1 MLCLFASRVINNQSY
16 FKNEASAVTNLV
28 SFLCSHGDHLALD
41 TRLSHLHNGTSCVRP
56 HEGQIQRAASFLW
69 NIHELLM

>member
-16 FKNEASAVTNLV
+16 FKNEASAVTVV
-28 SFLCSHGDHLALD
+28 SFLCSQGDHLALD
-41 TRLSHLHNGTSCVRP
+41 TRLSHLHNGPSCVRP